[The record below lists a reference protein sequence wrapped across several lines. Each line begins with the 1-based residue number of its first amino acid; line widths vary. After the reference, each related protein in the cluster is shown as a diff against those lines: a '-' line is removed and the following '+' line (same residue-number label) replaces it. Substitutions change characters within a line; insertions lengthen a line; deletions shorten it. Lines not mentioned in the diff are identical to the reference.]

1 MARTDQFRNRASAC
15 EAHDDTPRSPET
27 GETIGDVIARR
38 FSRREMVRG
47 TLGVVAAASLF
58 GPAALGASKAR
69 AEASPERFQFKEI
82 EAGVDTTHHV
92 AEGYWCKPLLRW
104 GDALFPDSPAF
115 DPLKQSA
122 ASQLKQFGYNNDYVA
137 YFPLDG
143 SSSHG
148 ILCVNHEYTNE
159 ELMFPALKERQDT
172 TGFKEMTEEL
182 VNIEMAA
189 HGVTIVEIARDELEW
204 HVVRDSS
211 YNRRI
216 SPLTPM
222 TADGPAAGV
231 DRLKTKD
238 DPSARALM
246 GTLNNCA
253 GGSTPWGT
261 YLTAEENFHGY
272 FWTDQRD
279 AECKPAKD
287 LGGGQAVSYQ
297 RYGVPGLWQ
306 AWGKFH
312 NRFNVDEE
320 PNEPNRFGWIV
331 QIDPFDAKSVPVKH
345 TALGRF
351 CHEGA
356 ETVLNSDGRVV
367 VYCGDDTRGEYVY
380 RFVTDGRFDPN
391 DRKANMSLLSEG
403 TLYAARFD
411 ADGTG
416 RWLPLKF
423 GVPWLTPEFGF
434 NSQADV
440 VIDARRAGDLLGATR
455 MDRPEDVQPNP
466 VNGKVYINLTNND
479 KRKADQVDKANPRPE
494 NYFGHIIELAPKDG
508 DHASDTF
515 SWEILVQCGNPH
527 DPRGGVDAL
536 WNPATSDQGWFSCP
550 DNSCVDDEGRLWIAT
565 DQGDNWARTGRADG
579 LYGLETEGTRRRT
592 SKMFFR
598 VPVGAEL
605 CGPCFTPDR
614 ETLFLAVQHPG
625 ADGTEAL
632 YGFGLPSTYK
642 RPATRWPDFREDR
655 PPRPSVVTIT
665 KIGGG
670 KIA

>member
-1 MARTDQFRNRASAC
+1 MARTDQFRNRAAAC
-15 EAHDDTPRSPET
+15 EAHDDTLRSPET

-38 FSRREMVRG
+38 FNRREMVRG

-58 GPAALGASKAR
+58 GPAALAASKAR

-279 AECKPAKD
+279 PECKPAKD

-331 QIDPFDAKSVPVKH
+331 QIDPFDATSVPVKH

-508 DHASDTF
+508 DHASDIF

-527 DPRGGVDAL
+527 IRGAGWMPCGTRPRPTRAGS
-536 WNPATSDQGWFSCP
+536 PAPTILASTTRAGCGSRP
-550 DNSCVDDEGRLWIAT
+550 IRVT
-565 DQGDNWARTGRADG
+565 TGRAPAG
-579 LYGLETEGTRRRT
+579 PMACMGSRPRGRGAGRPRCSFAFRLAPSYAGHASRPTAKLCSSPCSTLAPMGPRRCT
-592 SKMFFR
+592 AS
-598 VPVGAEL
+598 A
-605 CGPCFTPDR
+605 
-614 ETLFLAVQHPG
+614 
-625 ADGTEAL
+625 
-632 YGFGLPSTYK
+632 S
-642 RPATRWPDFREDR
+642 
-655 PPRPSVVTIT
+655 PRPTRGRPLAGPISRR
-665 KIGGG
+665 
-670 KIA
+670 IARPDPRW

>member
-1 MARTDQFRNRASAC
+1 MARTDQFRNRAAAC
-15 EAHDDTPRSPET
+15 EAHDDTLLSPET

-38 FSRREMVRG
+38 FNRREMVRG

-69 AEASPERFQFKEI
+69 AEVSPERFQFKEI

-189 HGVTIVEIARDELEW
+189 HGVTIVEIARDEFEW

-279 AECKPAKD
+279 PECKPAKD

-297 RYGVPGLWQ
+297 RYGVPGCGRPG
-306 AWGKFH
+306 ASFT
-312 NRFNVDEE
+312 
-320 PNEPNRFGWIV
+320 
-331 QIDPFDAKSVPVKH
+331 
-345 TALGRF
+345 TA
-351 CHEGA
+351 
-356 ETVLNSDGRVV
+356 SMS
-367 VYCGDDTRGEYVY
+367 TRS
-380 RFVTDGRFDPN
+380 R
-391 DRKANMSLLSEG
+391 
-403 TLYAARFD
+403 
-411 ADGTG
+411 
-416 RWLPLKF
+416 
-423 GVPWLTPEFGF
+423 
-434 NSQADV
+434 
-440 VIDARRAGDLLGATR
+440 
-455 MDRPEDVQPNP
+455 
-466 VNGKVYINLTNND
+466 
-479 KRKADQVDKANPRPE
+479 
-494 NYFGHIIELAPKDG
+494 
-508 DHASDTF
+508 
-515 SWEILVQCGNPH
+515 
-527 DPRGGVDAL
+527 
-536 WNPATSDQGWFSCP
+536 TS
-550 DNSCVDDEGRLWIAT
+550 
-565 DQGDNWARTGRADG
+565 RTGSAGSSRSIRSM
-579 LYGLETEGTRRRT
+579 RRRC
-592 SKMFFR
+592 R
-598 VPVGAEL
+598 
-605 CGPCFTPDR
+605 
-614 ETLFLAVQHPG
+614 
-625 ADGTEAL
+625 
-632 YGFGLPSTYK
+632 
-642 RPATRWPDFREDR
+642 
-655 PPRPSVVTIT
+655 
-665 KIGGG
+665 
-670 KIA
+670 